1 MKKPNIKVREHDFT
15 KLEEFL
21 EIAVDHINNAVVPPM
36 LWVGI
41 DPGTTGAIA
50 MVIGEEGGDG
60 AAAVVLDMPIQFIP
74 TKKMRAPTKKEK
86 KELRA
91 EGKVIPKK
99 TTVHGKG
106 MVFDN
111 DAIWTIFKMLKTKI
125 ARSCIRVAVEKGQ
138 VRNASR
144 EAAFAKHSPNSRFA
158 KFGDTPLTGYKI
170 GVSFGMWNLFL
181 TSRGY
186 AKEVPILN
194 PTPAVWK
201 KAMQLGPDKNKA
213 RAAAIKLFPFLKD
226 DLARVKD
233 HNRAEALLLA
243 AYLRRHPTPTIEDES
258 EEEA

>member
-15 KLEEFL
+15 KLDEFL

-36 LWVGI
+36 LWIGI

-50 MVIGEEGGDG
+50 MLVGAEGDRGT
-60 AAAVVLDMPIQFIP
+60 AAVVLDMPIQFIP

-86 KELRA
+86 QELRA

-99 TTVHGKG
+99 ITVHGKG
-106 MVFDN
+106 MVYDYK
-111 DAIWTIFKMLKTKI
+111 AIHTIFRRLNVVI
-125 ARSCIRVAVEKGQ
+125 ASHIVHVVVEKAQ
-138 VRNASR
+138 VRNRGNAY
-144 EAAFAKHSPNSRFA
+144 AKKNPNSRLA
-158 KFGDTPLTGYKI
+158 LFGDTPLTAYKT
-170 GVSFGMWNLFL
+170 GFSFGMWLLYL
-181 TSRGY
+181 TGRGY
-186 AKEVPILN
+186 AKDRPLC
-194 PTPAVWK
+194 TPPPATWK

-213 RAAAIKLFPFLKD
+213 RAAAIKLFPFLKG

-258 EEEA
+258 EE